1 MRRAYLEII
10 CVQILNGDKR
20 LEETLIKFNED
31 AGGGAYSSDE
41 YQMAS

>member
-1 MRRAYLEII
+1 MGRAYLEII

-20 LEETLIKFNED
+20 LEETLIKFNKD
-31 AGGGAYSSDE
+31 AGGGADSSDE